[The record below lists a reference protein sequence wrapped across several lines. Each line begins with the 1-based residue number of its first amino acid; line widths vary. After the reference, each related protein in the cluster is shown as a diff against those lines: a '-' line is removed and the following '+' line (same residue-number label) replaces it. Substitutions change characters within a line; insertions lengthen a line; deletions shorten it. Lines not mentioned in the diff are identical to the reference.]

1 MFEKVSKIDRIK
13 ILYLDDEVN
22 NLVGFKAS
30 FRLDY
35 NIFIASNSIEALTH
49 LDKNPDIRIIFC
61 DQRMPDRTGVEF
73 FEKIRN
79 SHPLPI
85 RILVTGY
92 TDIESVIDSINRGNI
107 FRYVRKPWTDEDI
120 LSCIDQANKF
130 YTVNSM
136 LSLKNLE
143 LQKAYTELEKF
154 AYSVTHDIRGP
165 LLSILGAADV
175 AQYID
180 DIDEIKEMLRLME
193 KSVKKLDT
201 FILNIHDYYSLKQ
214 GELQIKEVDF
224 LEVVKDQVESFKMTT
239 NMKKVDF
246 ITHVDQTENFR
257 TDAMSLNI
265 ILSNLLSNAF
275 KYQQKNNPD
284 KWVELDIKVKKGIA
298 SLQIKDNG
306 IGILEKHIDDIFNM
320 FFRATAEEVGSGI
333 GLYNVKDAVN
343 KLGGEIKV
351 NSVFNIGTTFLI
363 TIPTR

>member
-1 MFEKVSKIDRIK
+1 MSKTDKIK
-13 ILYLDDEVN
+13 ILYLDDEIN
-22 NLVGFKAS
+22 NLVSFKAS
-30 FRLDY
+30 FRIDY
-35 NIFIASNSIEALTH
+35 NILVAINSSEALAH
-49 LDKNPDIRIIFC
+49 LEKNPDIRIIFC
-61 DQRMPDRTGVEF
+61 DQRMPDKTGVEF
-73 FEKIRN
+73 FEEIKSIY
-79 SHPLPI
+79 PAPI

-107 FRYVRKPWTDEDI
+107 FRYIRKPWTDEDI
-120 LSCIDQANKF
+120 LSCIDQGNKF

-136 LSLKNLE
+136 LSSKNLE

-180 DIDEIKEMLRLME
+180 DIEEIKEMLRLME
-193 KSVKKLDT
+193 KSVKKLDA

-224 LEVVKDQVESFKMTT
+224 SDIVKDQVESFKMTT
-239 NMKKVDF
+239 NMKKINFV
-246 ITHVDQTENFR
+246 TQVDQPETFR
-257 TDAMSLNI
+257 TDEMSVNI

-275 KYQQKNNPD
+275 KYQQKDNTN
-284 KWVELDIKVKKGIA
+284 KWVELDVKVKKGIA

-306 IGILEKHIDDIFNM
+306 IGIQEKHIDDIFNM

-333 GLYNVKDAVN
+333 GLYNVKDAVT

-351 NSVFNIGTTFLI
+351 TSVFNEGTTFLI
-363 TIPTR
+363 IIPTR

>member
-1 MFEKVSKIDRIK
+1 VSKTDKIK
-13 ILYLDDEVN
+13 ILYLDDEAN
-22 NLVGFKAS
+22 NLIGFKAS
-30 FRLDY
+30 FRVDY
-35 NIFIASNSIEALTH
+35 NILIANNSIEATAH
-49 LDKNPDIRIIFC
+49 LEKNPDIRIIFC
-61 DQRMPDRTGVEF
+61 DQRMPDKTGVEF
-73 FEKIRN
+73 FEEIR
-79 SHPLPI
+79 SSYPLPI
-85 RILVTGY
+85 RILLTGY

-107 FRYVRKPWTDEDI
+107 FRYVRKPWTNEDI

-130 YTVNSM
+130 FMVNSM
-136 LSLKNLE
+136 LSLKNTE
-143 LQKAYTELEKF
+143 LQKAYNELEKF

-165 LLSILGAADV
+165 LLSILGAVDV

-180 DIDEIKEMLRLME
+180 DIEEIKEMLRLME

-224 LEVVKDQVESFKMTT
+224 LDVVKDQVENFKITT
-239 NMKKVDF
+239 NMKNINL
-246 ITHVDQTENFR
+246 ITHVEQTESFR
-257 TDAMSLNI
+257 TDAMSLKI

-284 KWVELDIKVKKGIA
+284 KWVELDILVKKGIA
-298 SLQIKDNG
+298 TLQVKDNG
-306 IGILEKHIDDIFNM
+306 IGIFEKHIGDIFNM

-343 KLGGEIKV
+343 KLGGDIKV
-351 NSVFNIGTTFLI
+351 NSVFNEGTTFII

>member
-1 MFEKVSKIDRIK
+1 MNKTDKIK

-22 NLVGFKAS
+22 NLIGFKAS
-30 FRLDY
+30 FRVDY
-35 NIFIASNSIEALTH
+35 TILIANNSTEAEEYLE
-49 LDKNPDIRIIFC
+49 KNPDIRIIFC
-61 DQRMPDRTGVEF
+61 DQRMPDKTGVEF
-73 FEKIRN
+73 FEEIR
-79 SHPLPI
+79 SIYPLPI
-85 RILVTGY
+85 RILLTGY

-107 FRYVRKPWTDEDI
+107 FRYVKKPWTNEDI
-120 LSCIDQANKF
+120 RSCIEQANKF
-130 YTVNSM
+130 YMVNSM
-136 LSLKNLE
+136 LSLKNIE

-224 LEVVKDQVESFKMTT
+224 TDLVKDQVENFKITT
-239 NMKKVDF
+239 NMRNINL
-246 ITHVDQTENFR
+246 ITHVEQNEKFR
-257 TDAMSLNI
+257 TDEMSVKI
-265 ILSNLLSNAF
+265 ILNNLLSNAF
-275 KYQQKNNPD
+275 KYQQKNNRD
-284 KWVELDIKVKKGIA
+284 KRVELDIQVIKGIA
-298 SLQIKDNG
+298 SLQVKDNG
-306 IGILEKHIDDIFNM
+306 IGIHEKHIGDIFNM

-351 NSVFNIGTTFLI
+351 TSVFNEGTAFTI